1 MPRTSHNPGPADV
14 RSWYDAFG
22 PGYTLLR
29 FDATANVSALV
40 AAAEARNMPLS
51 VLDLEL
57 DLDLDA
63 ADVPTAYPY
72 KLVLC
77 RAD

>member
-1 MPRTSHNPGPADV
+1 M
-14 RSWYDAFG
+14 RSLYDAFG

-29 FDATANVSALV
+29 FDATATVSALV

>member
-1 MPRTSHNPGPADV
+1 M
-14 RSWYDAFG
+14 YDAFG

-40 AAAEARNMPLS
+40 AAAEARNTPLS

-57 DLDLDA
+57 DLELDLDA

-72 KLVLC
+72 
-77 RAD
+77 

>member
-1 MPRTSHNPGPADV
+1 M
-14 RSWYDAFG
+14 RSWCDAFG
-22 PGYTLLR
+22 SGYTLLR
-29 FDATANVSALV
+29 FDATANVNALV
-40 AAAEARNMPLS
+40 AAAEARNMRLS
-51 VLDLEL
+51 VLDL

>member
-1 MPRTSHNPGPADV
+1 M
-14 RSWYDAFG
+14 RSWCDAFG
-22 PGYTLLR
+22 SGYTLLR

-51 VLDLEL
+51 VLDLDL

>member
-1 MPRTSHNPGPADV
+1 M
-14 RSWYDAFG
+14 RSLYDAFG

-40 AAAEARNMPLS
+40 AAAEARNLPLS
-51 VLDLEL
+51 VLDLE
-57 DLDLDA
+57 LDLDA